1 MGTPFTT
8 TAASAP
14 ASLVIPATD
23 GQLKFVTSLLSERG
37 WQNGPEKHVRRAA
50 ALKTTLHFI
59 EDPTERVIELMAGAT
74 SWGEQLNMLLAHMA
88 PSAVAGQEFVWAPL
102 TKAGATKLID
112 WLLDQPGPAKAE
124 RAAAPSQGDVPSA
137 EVVPAGRY
145 AIETEDGATNGLAFY
160 KVDRPTEGKWAGRV
174 FVKLMVSDEEQRM
187 SWAATKSILAKIAQ
201 VGAAEASARYGHEI
215 GECGVCGRTLTNDES
230 RERGIGPICAAKNDW

>member
-1 MGTPFTT
+1 MGTPFATT
-8 TAASAP
+8 STAP

-23 GQLKFVTSLLSERG
+23 GQLRFITTLLAERV

-50 ALKTTLHFI
+50 ALKTTLSFI
-59 EDPTERVIELMAGAT
+59 ADPTDKVIELMAGAT
-74 SWGEQLNMLLAHMA
+74 SWGEQLNLLLAHMA
-88 PSAVAGQEFVWAPL
+88 PSAIAGQEFVWAPL
-102 TKAGATKLID
+102 SKAGASKLID
-112 WLLDQPGPAKAE
+112 WLMDRDQGERKAQPAA
-124 RAAAPSQGDVPSA
+124 SGDVPSA

-160 KVDRPTEGKWAGRV
+160 KVDRPTEGRWAGRV

-187 SWAATKSILAKIAQ
+187 SWAASKSILAKIAE

-230 RERGIGPICAAKNDW
+230 RERGIGPICAAKNSW